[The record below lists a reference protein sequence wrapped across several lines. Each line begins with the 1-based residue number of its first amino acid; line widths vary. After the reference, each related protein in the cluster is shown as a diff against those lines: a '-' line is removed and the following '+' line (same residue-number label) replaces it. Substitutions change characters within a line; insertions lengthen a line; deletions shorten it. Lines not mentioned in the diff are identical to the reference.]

1 MRPFASRLAAVCSA
15 AVVGSAVAA
24 SAQPDWSQ
32 VVTDVGPSVVTIDH
46 ATGGGSGFVVR
57 GDGTIIT
64 NAHVIE
70 DAAGVTVTLHTGE
83 IFGDV
88 WLVAADERRDL
99 ALIRIA
105 GSGLRPLTVSSEP
118 VAVGQ
123 PVALIGSPR
132 GFENTLTTGV
142 VSAERLMGGT
152 QYVQTT
158 AESSPGSSGSPLVT
172 ADGEVVGVLTLSRRD
187 AEALNFAI
195 SARYIQGL
203 LDSERL
209 RGQAT
214 LFPPAPPEELAAAP
228 PPAAEEE
235 LADPVRPRGAPYGV
249 FLGGWPQ
256 NPSPTSGFWPV
267 MRNVHDALFGFG
279 VPIVNTAELLDW
291 WQRGELAFGVSSAVL
306 VDVAEEFFN
315 AAWVIKIETD
325 IHPSNRRDGAS
336 LECWSVPSGQLM
348 WREDITDFSMSVDG
362 SINDLSRDLVREV
375 RERRGRACVTG
386 AAGAR

>member
-1 MRPFASRLAAVCSA
+1 M
-15 AVVGSAVAA
+15 VA
-24 SAQPDWSQ
+24 
-32 VVTDVGPSVVTIDH
+32 DVGPSVVTIDH
-46 ATGGGSGFVVR
+46 AGGGGSGFVVR
-57 GDGTIIT
+57 ADGTIVT
-64 NAHVIE
+64 NAHVVE

-83 IFGDV
+83 VFGDV
-88 WLVAADERRDL
+88 WLVAADQRRDL

-105 GSGLRPLTVSSEP
+105 GSGLDPLPVSREP
-118 VAVGQ
+118 VRVGQ

-172 ADGEVVGVLTLSRRD
+172 AAGEVVGVLTLSRRD

-203 LDSERL
+203 LDSEHL
-209 RGQAT
+209 RGRAT
-214 LFPPAPPEELAAAP
+214 LFPPALPPEERAAP
-228 PPAAEEE
+228 PAAPAPAEEE
-235 LADPVRPRGAPYGV
+235 LADPGRPRGSPYGV
-249 FLGGWPQ
+249 FLGGWPL

-267 MRNVHDALFGFG
+267 MRNVHDAMYGFG
-279 VPIVNTAELLDW
+279 VPIVNTAELLEW
-291 WQRGELAFGVSSAVL
+291 WQQGELAFGVSSAVL
-306 VDVAEEFFN
+306 VSVAEEFFN
-315 AAWVIKIETD
+315 AAWVLKIETD

-336 LECWSVPSGQLM
+336 IECWSVPLDRLM
-348 WREDITDFSMSVDG
+348 WREDVTDFSMSVQG
-362 SINDLSRDLVREV
+362 SINDLSRDLVREL
-375 RERRGRACVTG
+375 RERRGRPCMTG